1 MCGVV
6 CMRKIGW
13 KSHFYPQYWTARF
26 IRNFGWNVP
35 NQPEFRLV
43 IYQQLFRKSC
53 LKTSFLL
60 RMTRNFLQQLKND
73 KMKMLKQENQ
83 KNVEN
88 WRFWVDFV
96 DFSQENSR
104 KFETYPKWVLFVQI
118 EKFFLQHLN
127 NIKCEV
133 WEKQFWKMIKI
144 EDFG

>member
-1 MCGVV
+1 
-6 CMRKIGW
+6 MRKIGW
-13 KSHFYPQYWTARF
+13 KSHFYPQYWTAQF
-26 IRNFGWNVP
+26 IRNSGWNVP

-88 WRFWVDFV
+88 WRFWVDFF

-104 KFETYPKWVLFVQI
+104 KLETYPKWVLFVQI
-118 EKFFLQHLN
+118 EKFFLQHLK